1 MKGSKNFVRRRW
13 VDFRLGHSVYL
24 VFGLAFGNFILI
36 FHRLFIERLG
46 IELSL
51 WQFVI
56 IFVLAYFPLAVA
68 IGVWHRKSQVKVE
81 TEMMLKQNPMM
92 AKYIRILLD
101 AIDNK
106 LTDKEKQEYRD
117 MLTDIEKGN
126 A

>member
-1 MKGSKNFVRRRW
+1 LKGSKNWVRRRW

-56 IFVLAYFPLAVA
+56 IFGLAYLPLAVA

-106 LTDKEKQEYRD
+106 LTDKEKQDYRD
-117 MLTDIEKGN
+117 MLSDIEKGN

>member
-1 MKGSKNFVRRRW
+1 LKGSKNFVRRRW

-51 WQFVI
+51 WQFFI
-56 IFVLAYFPLAVA
+56 IFVLAYLPLAVA
-68 IGVWHRKSQVKVE
+68 IGVWHRKTQVKVE

-106 LTDKEKQEYRD
+106 LTDKEKQDYRD

-126 A
+126 L

>member
-1 MKGSKNFVRRRW
+1 LKGSKNWVRRRW

-56 IFVLAYFPLAVA
+56 IFVLAYLPLAVA

>member
-1 MKGSKNFVRRRW
+1 LKGSKNFVRRRW

-51 WQFVI
+51 WQFFI
-56 IFVLAYFPLAVA
+56 IFVLAYLPLAVA
-68 IGVWHRKSQVKVE
+68 IGVWHRKTQVKVE

-106 LTDKEKQEYRD
+106 LTDKEKQDYRD
-117 MLTDIEKGN
+117 MLSDIEKGN

>member
-1 MKGSKNFVRRRW
+1 MKGSKNWVRRRW

-56 IFVLAYFPLAVA
+56 IFGLAYLPLAVA

-81 TEMMLKQNPMM
+81 TEMMLKQNPLM

-106 LTDKEKQEYRD
+106 LTDKEKQDYRD
-117 MLTDIEKGN
+117 MLSDIEKGN

>member
-51 WQFVI
+51 WQFFI
-56 IFVLAYFPLAVA
+56 IFVLAYLPLAVA
-68 IGVWHRKSQVKVE
+68 IGVWHRKTQVKVE

-106 LTDKEKQEYRD
+106 LTDKEKQDYRD
-117 MLTDIEKGN
+117 MLSDIEKGN